1 MARQSQ
7 STDGW
12 PTILWIAWRA
22 GKTEHREPLCRDHR
36 EHVFENYPASAHGQR
51 RRGDE
56 CSMCSSVPK
65 GTAFGRPWRAPAFPD
80 LAPLRGRADGRRA
93 RCSTDQGSPPKR
105 FATLPSLRDAKAVNL
120 GATEGPR

>member
-65 GTAFGRPWRAPAFPD
+65 GTAFGRPWRAQAFQD
-80 LAPLRGRADGRRA
+80 LAPL
-93 RCSTDQGSPPKR
+93 S
-105 FATLPSLRDAKAVNL
+105 
-120 GATEGPR
+120 GPRHNYTDVTSRAELG